1 VSVRLKMRL
10 FDNSAYAAGSE
21 VFRRVRDKITCR
33 LALLIIGLLCCA
45 LLGRAQSF
53 ITISGKIADS
63 ETQEPLPYASITVT
77 NSSLGTIANANG
89 AFTIHIP
96 PASINS
102 TLQISMLGYQAFAIP
117 IVKINSDDPLFIEL
131 KPAIAYL
138 PEVVVKDSLT
148 AKQILQKA
156 YDRLRQNY
164 SSKPYQLEGF
174 YREIQKANGKYVSLI
189 EAAVLIESRGMMS
202 KSNDKIKLNQLRRS
216 LGFENQ
222 HVPFWDNYNLLV
234 GFLGQDFVKHKKKSL
249 IKFKEA
255 YRKEN
260 TSIDGVPV
268 YVIDVNERPDFWLN
282 TLYIQCDNYAI
293 IRFEEN
299 YDRRHDPERSWT
311 VETNVTAK
319 AFPQLK
325 KLAVTYRPFDGK
337 YYPERCA
344 MTFHAI
350 YKDAITGNQ
359 LLDFEIDHQFVVTN
373 RFFDNIHEIHKDD
386 VLSSSISLKQ
396 LPLKYDSTFW
406 RNYNV
411 IRESPLDS
419 LIRKDLESQ
428 SKLDDQFKRN

>member
-1 VSVRLKMRL
+1 MRL
-10 FDNSAYAAGSE
+10 ENCECKVKNAYAACPE
-21 VFRRVRDKITCR
+21 VFRRVREKKILR
-33 LALLIIGLLCCA
+33 LTLVTISLLCCS
-45 LLGRAQSF
+45 LLGNAQNF
-53 ITISGKIADS
+53 ITISGKIIDS
-63 ETQEPLPYASITVT
+63 ETQEPLSYASITVT

-89 AFTIHIP
+89 AFIIHIP
-96 PASINS
+96 SGALNS
-102 TLQISMLGYQAFAIP
+102 ALQISMLGYQPFSIP
-117 IVKINSDDPLFIEL
+117 IQKINSNEPLFIQL

-156 YDRLRQNY
+156 YDRLTENY
-164 SSKPYQLEGF
+164 SSRPYQLEGF
-174 YREIQKANGKYVSLI
+174 YREIQKADGKYVSLI

-202 KSNDKIKLNQLRRS
+202 KSHDKIKLNQLRRS
-216 LGFENQ
+216 LGYENQ

-268 YVIDVNERPDFWLN
+268 YVIVVNERADFWLN

-299 YDRRHDPERSWT
+299 YDRRQDPERSWT
-311 VETNVTAK
+311 VESNVTAK

-350 YKDAITGNQ
+350 YKDGVTGNQ
-359 LLDFEIDHQFVVTN
+359 LLDFEIDHQFIVTN
-373 RFFDNIHEIHKDD
+373 RFFDNIHEIAKEDI
-386 VLSSSISLKQ
+386 LSSSVSMKQ
-396 LPLKYDSTFW
+396 IPLKYDSTFW
-406 RNYNV
+406 INYNI

-419 LIRKDLESQ
+419 LIRMDLESQ